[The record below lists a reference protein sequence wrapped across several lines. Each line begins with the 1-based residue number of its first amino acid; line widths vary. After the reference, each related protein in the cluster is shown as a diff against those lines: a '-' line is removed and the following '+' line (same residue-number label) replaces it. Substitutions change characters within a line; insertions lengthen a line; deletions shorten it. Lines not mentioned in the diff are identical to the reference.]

1 LRPIGPAVDS
11 AVEVCEPLFHAGLIR
26 LPGHAIYPR
35 SDMPLQ
41 RIEAVPQ
48 QIDGEMVE

>member
-1 LRPIGPAVDS
+1 VNPPVEIGEPIVQ
-11 AVEVCEPLFHAGLIR
+11 AGLIR

-41 RIEAVPQ
+41 LIEAVPK
-48 QIDGEMVE
+48 QINREMVE